1 MRDLLALAVLL
12 SIAPGVAM
20 AAGPGGLKQAIEFTF
35 EQTEQAV
42 PRYAIYL
49 DDKGVGSYREGAAA
63 EGAKLQVSAATV
75 KTIFAARRTIQTGH
89 CETKFKGIASSGK
102 KALRYFDN
110 DVVTEC
116 VLNYSD
122 DRKVNAAVDAFMEI
136 AETMQ
141 EGEKL
146 AHEHRFDRLGL
157 DAEMDFLIDEVKN
170 GRAIEVQNIAPV
182 LQGIVADDAVMERV
196 RRKAQGLLDQ
206 YVDAAP
212 VRAR

>member
-1 MRDLLALAVLL
+1 M
-12 SIAPGVAM
+12 AM

-75 KTIFAARRTIQTGH
+75 KVIFATRHTIQSGH
-89 CETKFKGIASSGK
+89 CETKFKGIASTGK
-102 KALRYFDN
+102 KTLRYLDN
-110 DVVTEC
+110 DEASEC

-122 DRKVNAAVDAFMEI
+122 DRKVNAAVDAFEAI

-146 AHEHRFDRLGL
+146 AHEHRYDRLGL
-157 DAEMDFLIDEVKN
+157 DAEMDFLIGEVKD
-170 GRAIEVQNIAPV
+170 GRAIEVQNIAAV
-182 LQGIVADDAVMERV
+182 LQTIMGDDSLMERV
-196 RRKAQGLLDQ
+196 RRKAQALLDQ
-206 YVDAAP
+206 YVDAGP